1 MRLQTTIS
9 YEVLG
14 TTRANKGSCQGS
26 PPLAPK
32 CTPSQSRTLKVA
44 NSIQASC
51 TGPHGP
57 SQPFPYNSFTKAPG
71 DIADYGNLGDNFIY
85 NFSSPLNLIN
95 QKLVEHLQSSWHL
108 TVQLLGNITCSSLDS
123 QQNLRLAS
131 SRPGHCSFDKARY
144 AFEAQN
150 FETPQL
156 SSMCKFPQPCSCLH
170 AGLQDSQ
177 MGSGAQPLG
186 GPQGKG
192 NSSKMCG

>member
-1 MRLQTTIS
+1 MLCTADTIGSKNILIPVLLGIFGKTDKDPSRQNNHLNMRLQTTIS

-14 TTRANKGSCQGS
+14 ATRASKGSCQGS

-44 NSIQASC
+44 NSIQASH

-95 QKLVEHLQSSWHL
+95 QKLVEHLQSSWP
-108 TVQLLGNITCSSLDS
+108 LGISL
-123 QQNLRLAS
+123 
-131 SRPGHCSFDKARY
+131 
-144 AFEAQN
+144 
-150 FETPQL
+150 
-156 SSMCKFPQPCSCLH
+156 CSCWVTSRVPVLI
-170 AGLQDSQ
+170 
-177 MGSGAQPLG
+177 P
-186 GPQGKG
+186 
-192 NSSKMCG
+192 SKI